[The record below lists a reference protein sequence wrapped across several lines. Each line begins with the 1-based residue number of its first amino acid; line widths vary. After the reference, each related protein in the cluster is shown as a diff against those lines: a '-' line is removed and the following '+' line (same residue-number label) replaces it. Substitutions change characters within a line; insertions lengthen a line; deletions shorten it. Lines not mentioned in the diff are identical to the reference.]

1 MDTKYEKEGQ
11 GHVELNIEDE
21 GKAKG
26 DKKLY
31 SLLSTLTQMMHRNG
45 NANTLSRICLSCL
58 TSSGA
63 YQALMCDIWVIFITT

>member
-1 MDTKYEKEGQ
+1 MEQEVIPRFAKWMDTKYEKEGQ
-11 GHVELNIEDE
+11 GHVEPNLEDE

-45 NANTLSRICLSCL
+45 NENIHTPAIAFL
-58 TSSGA
+58 
-63 YQALMCDIWVIFITT
+63 V